1 MKTLSEPYP
10 PMIIWNCRVCGLGY
24 DESPWGVDDR
34 TPDFTFCECC
44 GAEFG
49 YNDYSPESA
58 RRHRANWLEGGASWH
73 YPNLKPLDWRLEPQ
87 LTFIPDRYR

>member
-1 MKTLSEPYP
+1 MSLWY
-10 PMIIWNCRVCGLGY
+10 CRVCGLAY
-24 DESPWGVDDR
+24 DESPWGQDDR

-58 RRHRANWLEGGASWH
+58 RRHRSRWLEQGAGWF
-73 YPNLKPLDWRLEPQ
+73 YPNLQPTEWSPASQ
-87 LTFIPDRYR
+87 LANIPKRFQ